1 MKRKKFLFAALIAST
16 ALMGLGYAAWTD
28 SLTITNK
35 ATSGNLKVRF
45 IDISEYGQYP
55 CYVNDKEVGW
65 AIFDGRSSDGKT
77 SVVDGVA
84 TVTGWRLFDETQN
97 NKGNPDDASKAF
109 KDAYLEDKNDFQLA
123 EYELKENYSE
133 TDKLP
138 IDLQGYTKGDLMSD
152 KIDLTIDNIYPGYA
166 QLFQADIVNVGT
178 VRAKLSGINAEF
190 GKQGD
195 TEVDAGELANM
206 LGIALL
212 THDEQNITT
221 EVLCVPGVNDEN
233 IFEVGGVK
241 FLRLS
246 ALNDQTIANALA
258 EAGAIEIAPQSKT
271 DRLDIYWGIA
281 MDPDLEGEYTSGK
294 VEKGEN
300 GYSTA
305 SDKDDAATQLKGV
318 QLSLKFLWDQFNVN
332 PDVTEAS
339 NLPKAVTE
347 PQDNN
352 ITKGE

>member
-55 CYVNDKEVGW
+55 CYAKDNEVGW

-84 TVTGWRLFDETQN
+84 TVTGWRLFDQTKN
-97 NKGNPDDASKAF
+97 NPGNPDEADTTL
-109 KDAYLEDKNDFQLA
+109 KDAYLKDKEDYQLA
-123 EYELKENYSE
+123 TYELAENYSE

-138 IDLQGYTKGDLMSD
+138 IDLQGYKAGDLMSD

-190 GKQGD
+190 GKQDD
-195 TEVDAGELANM
+195 TEVDTKELANM

-212 THDEQNITT
+212 THDEQNVTT

-246 ALNDQTIANALA
+246 ALNDQAIADALVK
-258 EAGAIEIAPQSKT
+258 AGTIEIAPQSQT
-271 DRLDIYWGIA
+271 DRVDIYWGIA
-281 MDPDLEGEYTSGK
+281 MDPDLKGVYTSGK

-318 QLSLKFLWDQFNVN
+318 QLSLQFLWDQFNVN

-339 NLPKAVTE
+339 NEPEAVTK
-347 PQDNN
+347 PQENN
-352 ITKGE
+352 N

>member
-16 ALMGLGYAAWTD
+16 SLMGLGYAAWTD

-35 ATSGNLKVRF
+35 ATSGNLKVKF

-55 CYVNDKEVGW
+55 CYVKDNEVGW

-84 TVTGWRLFDETQN
+84 TVTGWRLFDETKN
-97 NKGNPDDASKAF
+97 NQGNPDDASKAL
-109 KDAYLEDKNDFQLA
+109 KDAYLKDKNDFQLA
-123 EYELKENYSE
+123 EYELGENYSE

-138 IDLQGYTKGDLMSD
+138 IDLQGYKAGDLMSD
-152 KIDLTIDNIYPGYA
+152 KIDLTINNIYPGYA

-190 GKQGD
+190 D
-195 TEVDAGELANM
+195 NSTEVDAGELANM

-212 THDEQNITT
+212 THDEQNVTKEI
-221 EVLCVPGVNDEN
+221 LCVPGVDDKNV
-233 IFEVGGVK
+233 FEVGGVK

-246 ALNDQTIANALA
+246 ALNDQAIANALA
-258 EAGAIEIAPQSKT
+258 NAGSIEIAPQSQT

-318 QLSLKFLWDQFNVN
+318 QLSLQFLWDQFNVN

-339 NLPKAVTE
+339 NEPEAVTK
-347 PQDNN
+347 PQENN